1 MTALSLTLPY
11 FAGNS
16 QVTRRGF
23 CRQIGWFWVGAPTKD
38 PDRLQNLATLADVAR
53 ESGFSQITVSRVIRN
68 WGSISE
74 STRHRV
80 QAAIAR
86 VGYVPNRIAG
96 ALASARSDLVGVI
109 IPSLTNIVYPDV
121 LRGLHDALC
130 DRGLLPV
137 VSVTGY
143 SVKLEERLVQS
154 LLALRP
160 AAMILTGRQHSKAT
174 TQMLRRAG
182 VTIIEIMDSDG
193 APIDVSIGMS
203 HRRAAKASAEYLLR
217 RGYRRFGY
225 VGHEGAHRDLRAHRR
240 RASFLEAVRAAG
252 ADVLHEEIEL
262 GASSVPAG
270 RAALARLLAKQ
281 PNIEAVYFS
290 NDDMAIGGAHHCLAH
305 GISTPDDLALFG
317 FNGLDI
323 GQTMAKPLSTLLT
336 YRYEIGVLAGRA
348 ILARLNNEKID
359 LRTDVGFKLIEGATA

>member
-1 MTALSLTLPY
+1 MTALSLTLPP

-16 QVTRRGF
+16 QVTRRGV
-23 CRQIGWFWVGAPTKD
+23 CLQIGWFCVGAPTKD
-38 PDRLQNLATLADVAR
+38 PDRLQNLTTLADVAR
-53 ESGFSQITVSRVIRN
+53 ESGVSQITVSRVIRN
-68 WGSISE
+68 WGSISD
-74 STRHRV
+74 STRQRV
-80 QAAIAR
+80 QAAITR

-121 LRGLHDALC
+121 LRGLNDTLC

-143 SVKLEERLVQS
+143 SLKLEERLVQS

-160 AAMILTGRQHSKAT
+160 AAIVLTGRQHSKGT
-174 TQMLRRAG
+174 TLMLRRAG

-193 APIDVSIGMS
+193 PPIDVSIGMS

-225 VGHEGAHRDLRAHRR
+225 VGHEGEHRDLRAHRR
-240 RASFLEAVRAAG
+240 RASFLEAVSAAG
-252 ADVLHEEIEL
+252 ADVLHEEIES

-290 NDDMAIGGAHHCLAH
+290 NDDMAIGGAHHCLAN
-305 GISTPDDLALFG
+305 GISTPDDVALFG

-336 YRYEIGVLAGRA
+336 YRYEIGALAGRA
-348 ILARLNNEKID
+348 ILARLNNEKTD
-359 LRTDVGFKLIEGATA
+359 LRADVGFKLIEGATA